1 MLHPNLKS
9 TFNNYYTIIISLYSI
24 FKSTR
29 ARAKLFHTIRRDT
42 IFLVF
47 FFFFF
52 RNEIKNI
59 FITYYLSMH
68 EISMLRILAY
78 SNVYIALCD
87 ICLMIYH
94 VNFLSTVINAKNL
107 YFPKSKLA
115 TG

>member
-52 RNEIKNI
+52 PQRDRKYLYYVLSIDARNIHVTNTRI
-59 FITYYLSMH
+59 FERVYRVMRYMPHDLS
-68 EISMLRILAY
+68 R
-78 SNVYIALCD
+78 
-87 ICLMIYH
+87 
-94 VNFLSTVINAKNL
+94 
-107 YFPKSKLA
+107 
-115 TG
+115 